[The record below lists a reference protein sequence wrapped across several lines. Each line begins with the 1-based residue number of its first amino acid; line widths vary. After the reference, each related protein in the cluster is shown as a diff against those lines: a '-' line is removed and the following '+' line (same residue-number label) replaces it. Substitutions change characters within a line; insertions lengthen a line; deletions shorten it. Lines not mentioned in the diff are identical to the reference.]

1 MGLIPD
7 LVIEQVLSRTD
18 ILQTVGGYVSL
29 KRTGANYKGLCPF
42 HNEKSPSFYV
52 HPSKGI
58 FKCFGCAAG
67 GNVINFLMTIEG
79 WSFPE
84 TVRHLADKLGIEVAE
99 QSDEEAEASR
109 KRREGKKLYLE
120 IMKQARAFFEQ
131 SLVSE
136 VGRAAQFYLR
146 ERDINVQVAQ
156 EFGLGYAPQ
165 GWQNLYDHLTAQ
177 GFKGMVLERAGL
189 VIANDHGGYY
199 DRFRNRVVF
208 PVVDVWGNTLA
219 FGGRALASDE
229 AAKYINSPETAFYKK
244 GEQLYGLDQAKQGM
258 QKAEYALLVEGNFDV
273 ISLHGQG
280 FDMTV
285 APMGTAVTGEQA
297 RLLSRYVKR
306 VVIAFDGDSAG
317 QEAALRCMSVLEQ
330 AQLEAVIVQ
339 FDELDD
345 PDTYIRRYGP
355 VKLQEKIDHAVPL
368 VAWALDR
375 LLSPVEGASIE
386 RKLGALKET
395 SELLSN
401 VRDTLS
407 WEYYAQEVSR
417 RLGVDAHL
425 LRDYLKRPKAH
436 ENATRRAFSEAQRGA
451 ELETA
456 EYGILVVLLDR
467 PKWLEDFFRD
477 GLDKLLCSQELAEF
491 FKLAYEF
498 YQPTGTINGPVLLE
512 RIGNGLLRKTV
523 ERAMAEGNRLYE
535 AEKSLLWYQDC
546 VRTLKRNWANRTLN
560 HIMAEL
566 DRIDFRTQREDF
578 QELTQ
583 QMEKVNRFKTELELE
598 VKPST

>member
-18 ILQTVGGYVSL
+18 ILQTVGGYVAL

-67 GNVINFLMTIEG
+67 GNAINFLMMIEG
-79 WSFPE
+79 WNFPE
-84 TVRHLADKLGIEVAE
+84 TVRHLAEKLGIEVAE

-109 KRREGKKLYLE
+109 RRREGKKLYLE

-131 SLVSE
+131 SLVSD

-156 EFGLGYAPQ
+156 DFGLGYAPQ

-208 PVVDVWGNTLA
+208 PIVDVWGNTLA

-229 AAKYINSPETAFYKK
+229 AAKYINSPETSFYKK

-280 FDMTV
+280 FNMTV
-285 APMGTAVTGEQA
+285 APMGTALTVEQA

-317 QEAALRCMSVLEQ
+317 QEAALRCMSVLEK

-345 PDTYIRRYGP
+345 PDTFIRRYGAA
-355 VKLQEKIDHAVPL
+355 KLQEKIDHAVPL

-425 LRDYLKRPKAH
+425 LRDYLKRPKAN
-436 ENATRRAFSEAQRGA
+436 EAATRLAFSEAQRGA

-456 EYGILVVLLDR
+456 EYGVLVVLLDH

-477 GLDKLLCSQELAEF
+477 GLDKLLCSQELADF
-491 FKLAYEF
+491 FKLVYEF
-498 YQPTGTINGPVLLE
+498 YQTDGTINGPVLLE
-512 RIGNGLLRKTV
+512 RVGNGLLRKTV

-535 AEKSLLWYQDC
+535 ADKSLLWYQDC
-546 VRTLKRNWANRTLN
+546 VRTLKRNWANRTLV

-566 DRIDFRTQREDF
+566 DRIDFRTQRETF
-578 QELTQ
+578 QELTH
-583 QMEKVNRFKTELELE
+583 QMEKVNRFKTALELE